1 MRHRDG
7 ETERAPSRRLK
18 VGIGA
23 ATVLLVAAFV
33 VSAVISG
40 LTGGRELPVAAV
52 TSSVPPS
59 VSALPTPHGGADGSD
74 AELFVHVSG
83 AVNKPG
89 LIRLQAGARVVDAV
103 EAAGGFAE
111 GADPAGVNLARRVH
125 DGEQLRAPLV
135 GEAVPADAGPD
146 TAGGAAADGALVD
159 LNTAS
164 TTQLE
169 TLPRI
174 GPAMAQR
181 IVDWR
186 TSNGRFGA
194 VTDLLKVTGIGQKLF
209 DGIKDKVTV

>member
-1 MRHRDG
+1 MRHRD
-7 ETERAPSRRLK
+7 EDTERAPSRRLK

-33 VSAVISG
+33 VAAIISG
-40 LTGGRELPVAAV
+40 LSGGRELPVAAG
-52 TSSVPPS
+52 TPPVS
-59 VSALPTPHGGADGSD
+59 QSALPTPGAAADGSE

-89 LIRLQAGARVVDAV
+89 LIRLATGARVVDAV

-111 GADPAGVNLARRVH
+111 GADPAGLNLARRLH

-135 GEAVPADAGPD
+135 GETVLADGAPEA
-146 TAGGAAADGALVD
+146 AGGAVTDGALVD

-169 TLPRI
+169 SLPRI

>member
-1 MRHRDG
+1 MRHRDE

-18 VGIGA
+18 VGVGA

-33 VSAVISG
+33 IAALISG
-40 LTGGRELPVAAV
+40 LSGGQEVPLAPVTPTGSATAA
-52 TSSVPPS
+52 
-59 VSALPTPHGGADGSD
+59 PTPGGLAGAEE

-83 AVNKPG
+83 AVNRPG
-89 LIRLQAGARVVDAV
+89 LIRLAPGARVVDAV
-103 EAAGGFAE
+103 EAAGGLAE
-111 GADPAGVNLARRVH
+111 GADPAGLNLARRVR
-125 DGEQLRAPLV
+125 DGEQLRAPLI
-135 GEAVPADAGPD
+135 GEVVV
-146 TAGGAAADGALVD
+146 ADGADGAGAAGADGRLVD

-164 TTQLE
+164 TAQLE
-169 TLPRI
+169 SLPRI

-209 DGIKDKVTV
+209 DGIKDRVTV

>member
-1 MRHRDG
+1 MRHRD
-7 ETERAPSRRLK
+7 EDTERAPSRRLK

-23 ATVLLVAAFV
+23 ATVLLVVAFV
-33 VSAVISG
+33 VAAVISG
-40 LTGGRELPVAAV
+40 LSSGRELPVAAV
-52 TSSVPPS
+52 TPPVSPSAVPT
-59 VSALPTPHGGADGSD
+59 AGAAVDGPE

-89 LIRLQAGARVVDAV
+89 LIRLAPGARVVDAV

-111 GADPAGVNLARRVH
+111 GADPAGLNLARRLH
-125 DGEQLRAPLV
+125 DGEQLRAPQV
-135 GEAVPADAGPD
+135 GEPAAEVAAE
-146 TAGGAAADGALVD
+146 TAGDAATGALVD

-164 TTQLE
+164 ATQLE
-169 TLPRI
+169 SLPRI

-209 DGIKDKVTV
+209 DGLKDKVTV

>member
-1 MRHRDG
+1 MRHRD
-7 ETERAPSRRLK
+7 EDTERAPSRRLK

-23 ATVLLVAAFV
+23 AAVLLVVAFV
-33 VSAVISG
+33 VAAVISG
-40 LTGGRELPVAAV
+40 LNGGRELPVGAV
-52 TSSVPPS
+52 TPS
-59 VSALPTPHGGADGSD
+59 VSASVSAIPTPSD
-74 AELFVHVSG
+74 LAGAELFVHVSG

-89 LIRLQAGARVVDAV
+89 LIRLQPGARVVDAV

-135 GEAVPADAGPD
+135 GEVVVADGGDGAGPV
-146 TAGGAAADGALVD
+146 AGAADGAPVD
-159 LNTAS
+159 LNMAS
-164 TTQLE
+164 AAQFE

>member
-1 MRHRDG
+1 MRHRD
-7 ETERAPSRRLK
+7 EDTERAPSRRLK

-33 VSAVISG
+33 VAAVISG
-40 LTGGRELPVAAV
+40 LTGGRELPVAAGAV
-52 TSSVPPS
+52 SGSPPS
-59 VSALPTPHGGADGSD
+59 SAVATPGVGAEATE
-74 AELFVHVSG
+74 AEVYVHVSG

-89 LIRLQAGARVVDAV
+89 LIRLQPGARVVDAV

-135 GEAVPADAGPD
+135 GEAPPADV
-146 TAGGAAADGALVD
+146 AADASGAGATVGALVD

-164 TTQLE
+164 TSQLE
-169 TLPRI
+169 SLPRI

>member
-1 MRHRDG
+1 MRHRD
-7 ETERAPSRRLK
+7 EDTERAPSRRLK

-33 VSAVISG
+33 VAAVISG
-40 LTGGRELPVAAV
+40 LSGGRELPLAAGTPPVSLSAAPTPGAAV
-52 TSSVPPS
+52 
-59 VSALPTPHGGADGSD
+59 DGSS

-89 LIRLQAGARVVDAV
+89 LIRLAPGSRVVDAV
-103 EAAGGFAE
+103 EASGGFAE
-111 GADPAGVNLARRVH
+111 GADPAGLNLARRLH
-125 DGEQLRAPLV
+125 DGEQLRAPMV
-135 GEAVPADAGPD
+135 GEPVLADGPADP
-146 TAGGAAADGALVD
+146 AGGAAADGALVD

-169 TLPRI
+169 SLPRI

-186 TSNGRFGA
+186 TSNGRFAA

-209 DGIKDKVTV
+209 DGLKDKVTV

>member
-1 MRHRDG
+1 MRHRD
-7 ETERAPSRRLK
+7 EDTERAPSRRLK

-33 VSAVISG
+33 VAAVISG
-40 LTGGRELPVAAV
+40 LSGGRELPVAAV
-52 TSSVPPS
+52 PPS
-59 VSALPTPHGGADGSD
+59 VSPSTVPTPGAAVDGSS

-89 LIRLQAGARVVDAV
+89 LIRLTPGARVVDAV

-111 GADPAGVNLARRVH
+111 GADPAGLNLARRLH

-135 GEAVPADAGPD
+135 GEPVLADGAADP
-146 TAGGAAADGALVD
+146 AGGAVTEGALVD

-169 TLPRI
+169 SLPRI

>member
-1 MRHRDG
+1 MRHRD
-7 ETERAPSRRLK
+7 EDTERAPSRRLK

-23 ATVLLVAAFV
+23 ATVLLVASFV
-33 VSAVISG
+33 VAAVISG
-40 LTGGRELPVAAV
+40 LSGGRELPVQAGTPPASPSAV
-52 TSSVPPS
+52 T
-59 VSALPTPHGGADGSD
+59 TPAGAADVAQ

-89 LIRLQAGARVVDAV
+89 LIRLAPGSRVVDAV
-103 EAAGGFAE
+103 EAAGGFTD
-111 GADPAGVNLARRVH
+111 GADPAGLNLARRLQ
-125 DGEQLRAPLV
+125 DGEQLRAPVV
-135 GEAVPADAGPD
+135 GEAVPVDGDAV
-146 TAGGAAADGALVD
+146 ASGGAAAGGALLD

-164 TTQLE
+164 TAQLE
-169 TLPRI
+169 SLPRI

-186 TSNGRFGA
+186 ASNGRFGA